1 MKPSFEL
8 RNISKSFPGVQAL
21 AGVSLQFIPGE
32 IHALVGE
39 NGAGKSTLMKIAT
52 GIHQPDEGEI
62 FLHGK
67 PARFQSYRD
76 SIARG
81 VYLVHQEIQVVPE
94 STVAENVML
103 DKLITTGKARF
114 IDWRAVNAEAQKYTD
129 MVGLDLP
136 STNLVKNLSGAQ
148 KQLIQIAKA
157 LAANA
162 QVVLLDEPTSTL
174 SQHEALKLQSL
185 LQVLAQKGTTLIYIS
200 HKLEEIL
207 SLCDRLSVLRDGHH
221 IATKPMKD
229 LDRSD
234 IVQMMIGRAA
244 RAERLGVL
252 TSTGR
257 REMLRAQGLAKRGK
271 VEDVSF
277 TLYSGEILG
286 FYGLVGA
293 GRTETARLLI
303 GDDKLDEGEIS
314 IAGRRVEIR
323 SIGDSLRRLRLGYA
337 TENRKEEGLLLD
349 APVGTN
355 LTITIWDRIQNKWT
369 WRIDRKKDRDIG
381 QSMITEMSIKC
392 RGLDETAGNLS
403 GGNQQKIC
411 LGKWLAADCEILIID
426 EPTVGVDIGAK
437 EQIHQL
443 IWDLAAKKGKA
454 ILLISSDMP
463 EVIKLANR
471 ILVFRDH
478 HIVGEVDNVEQSYE
492 QTSQAIGQYL
502 H

>member
-1 MKPSFEL
+1 MTPSFEL
-8 RNISKSFPGVQAL
+8 RGISKSFPGVRAL
-21 AGVSLQFIPGE
+21 AGVSLQFAAGE

-52 GIHQPDEGEI
+52 GIYQPDEGGI
-62 FLHGK
+62 FLDGEPVHF
-67 PARFQSYRD
+67 RTYHD

-81 VYLVHQEIQVVPE
+81 VYLVHQEIQVVAE
-94 STVAENVML
+94 STIAENVML
-103 DKLITTGKARF
+103 DKLITKGAV
-114 IDWRAVNAEAQKYTD
+114 IDWPAVNAEAQKFTD
-129 MVGLDLP
+129 MVGLDLAP
-136 STNLVKNLSGAQ
+136 TTLAKNLSGAQ

-162 QVVLLDEPTSTL
+162 RIVLLDEPTSTL
-174 SQHEALKLQSL
+174 SEHEALKLQSL
-185 LQVLAQKGTTLIYIS
+185 LRALKQQGKTLIYIS

-207 SLCDRLSVLRDGHH
+207 ALCDRVSVLRDGHH
-221 IATKPMKD
+221 IATRPMQD
-229 LDRSD
+229 LARAD

-252 TSTGR
+252 PAEGR
-257 REMLRAQGLAKRGK
+257 REMLRAEGLVKNGK

-277 TLYSGEILG
+277 TLHSGEILG

-303 GDDKLDEGEIS
+303 GDDKLDEGAVSIS
-314 IAGRRVEIR
+314 GRPAEIR
-323 SIGDSLRRLRLGYA
+323 NVGDSLRKHRMGYS

-349 APVGTN
+349 SPVGTN
-355 LTITIWDRIQNKWT
+355 LTITIWDRIRHRLT
-369 WRIDRKKDRDIG
+369 RRINWQKDRSIG
-381 QSMITEMSIKC
+381 RSLISDLSIKC
-392 RGLDETAGNLS
+392 RGLDETTGNLS

-443 IWDLAAKKGKA
+443 IWDLASKQGKA

-463 EVIKLANR
+463 EVIKLASR
-471 ILVFRDH
+471 ILVFRDRR
-478 HIVGEVDNVEQSYE
+478 IVGEVDNADQPYE
-492 QTSQAIGQYL
+492 QASQAIGRYL